1 MALGLV
7 PLLLSGVLLSSL
19 CLTFGE
25 RLPHSLKPSNRKGHA
40 LLYSNL
46 QSGGLGVHVASPAP
60 DLET

>member
-25 RLPHSLKPSNRKGHA
+25 RLPHSLKTSNRKGHA
-40 LLYSNL
+40 LFHSNF
-46 QSGGLGVHVASPAP
+46 QS
-60 DLET
+60 

>member
-40 LLYSNL
+40 LLHSNL
-46 QSGGLGVHVASPAP
+46 QS
-60 DLET
+60 